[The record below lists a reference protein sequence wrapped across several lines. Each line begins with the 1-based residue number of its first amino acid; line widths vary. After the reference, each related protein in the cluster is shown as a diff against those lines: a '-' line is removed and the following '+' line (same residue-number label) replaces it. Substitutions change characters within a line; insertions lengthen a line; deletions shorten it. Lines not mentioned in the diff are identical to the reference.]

1 MCVCVY
7 KTSMYLHLSSCLLPL
22 GPALLSL
29 VSMHHTVWLW
39 ATTGTSVPA
48 GSLHQGRETAC
59 KSPGNSLCK
68 SGGPFLSSCKL
79 SLPPD
84 RDQVPKGEERW
95 ERGMVQGHDV
105 PRNPGRWNQGHLIGW
120 LPVLGDLPEDVLA
133 TGQRA
138 QPWSWLPTLGLW
150 RQGNPRENWAP
161 RKRAKLLF
169 FLALLGSAS
178 GPNWRG
184 GGGTQ
189 CCDLGV
195 HTWAGAR
202 ATVVKRQGSA

>member
-48 GSLHQGRETAC
+48 GSFHQGRETAC
-59 KSPGNSLCK
+59 RSPGNSLCK

-169 FLALLGSAS
+169 FLALLGAAS
-178 GPNWRG
+178 GPNWR